1 MYFQTGPG
9 WKIQTMSGYG
19 TCAEKILN
27 IMFVK
32 GKNVIILNMLSIF
45 SYKQQEGIQMYDIII
60 IGAGPAGIS
69 AAIYGKSRGKR
80 ILMLEKGQVGG
91 LIGTVSTVTHYT
103 AIMKEESGRTFAKR
117 MKEQILS
124 AGVEIRYETV
134 TETKLIGKIKKVNT
148 DKECYECKTV
158 ILANGGSARMLGI
171 PGESL
176 KGIRLNAPKDGLDY
190 KGKNIYIIGGA
201 DGAVKEAI
209 YLAGIAGRVTIVCGE
224 DELVCIQEFKDKA
237 AEHHNIEIM
246 PHSSLTAVYGNERAE
261 ELEFTDNK
269 TGNIQMVKDAGCGV
283 FVYAGIVP
291 NTQIYTELRLD
302 NGYIPVDQ
310 CMQTEIPGVFAA
322 GDICV
327 KKVRQV
333 ATAVAD
339 GAIAG
344 IQAAAMC

>member
-1 MYFQTGPG
+1 
-9 WKIQTMSGYG
+9 MSGYG

-32 GKNVIILNMLSIF
+32 GKNVIILNMLSLF

-209 YLAGIAGRVTIVCGE
+209 YLAGIAGMVTIVCVE

-269 TGNIQMVKDAGCGV
+269 TGNIQMVKDACCGV